1 MTPRNF
7 LSRDCK
13 EMEGFAM
20 MVKTRMT
27 PNPIT
32 ATPDM
37 GILDALKL
45 MQEHKVR
52 RLPVLDK
59 GKLIGIVVE
68 SELLRIAPSPATT
81 LSVFEMNYLLSKMR
95 IKDVMTPNPVTVTPD
110 TLIEE
115 AAILMRENVVSGLP
129 VLDGDKLVGII
140 TETNIFDAF
149 IDSMGLRSN
158 GTRVSL
164 ETEDK
169 AGMLAGITKIIRDH
183 GISIISLATFHQ
195 GKERRSIVL
204 RLDTIDVDAILK
216 DLENAGY
223 TVTHVA
229 YMARW
234 GDNNK

>member
-1 MTPRNF
+1 
-7 LSRDCK
+7 
-13 EMEGFAM
+13 M

-32 ATPDM
+32 ATPEM

-59 GKLIGIVVE
+59 GKLVGIVVE
-68 SELLRIAPSPATT
+68 SQLLRIAPSPATT
-81 LSVFEMNYLLSKMR
+81 LSVFEMNYLLAKMR

-115 AAILMRENVVSGLP
+115 AAVLMRENVVSGLP
-129 VLDGDKLVGII
+129 VLDGNKLIGII

-149 IDSMGLRSN
+149 IDSMGLRST
-158 GTRVSL
+158 GARISL
-164 ETEDK
+164 EMEDK
-169 AGMLAGITKIIRDH
+169 PGMLAGITKIIRDH

-195 GKERRSIVL
+195 GREKRSIVL
-204 RLDTIDVDAILK
+204 RLDTTDVDAVLR
-216 DLENAGY
+216 DLANAGY
-223 TVTHVA
+223 AVTHVA
-229 YMARW
+229 YMAQ
-234 GDNNK
+234 GGENSK